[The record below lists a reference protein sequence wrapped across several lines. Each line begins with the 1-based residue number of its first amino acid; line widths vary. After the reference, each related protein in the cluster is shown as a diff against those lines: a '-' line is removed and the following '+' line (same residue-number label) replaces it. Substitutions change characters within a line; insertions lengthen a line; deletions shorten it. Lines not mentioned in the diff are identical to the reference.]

1 MADHSTAAPSAATA
15 ERVSHRTEV
24 RQRVVRRFSTWA
36 IVQHSAVIVLFAVL
50 LVTGLPQKWPYFEV
64 SQRMVDA
71 MGGIFVTRWLHRMAG
86 IAFAIFTAVH
96 LGVAIWGVL
105 TRRWKPTMLLTMK
118 DFRDTI
124 HNLQYYFG
132 KRPEPPRFGRYDYR
146 QKFEYWGLVFGGA
159 IMVITGFILY
169 YPILF
174 SRLLPA
180 ELIPA
185 AKVMHS
191 NEALLAL
198 LIILVWHMYGAH
210 FNPDVFP
217 FDTSIFTGRIS
228 LERLRHEHPLE
239 YEELV
244 GAETP
249 GEPAEEEAREE
260 EGEIDGDVE
269 EPAGGP

>member
-1 MADHSTAAPSAATA
+1 MAETSTPAPTPEA
-15 ERVSHRTEV
+15 VSKAPDEDTT
-24 RQRVVRRFSTWA
+24 VRRFSRWA
-36 IVQHSAVIVLFAVL
+36 IVQHGLVIVLFAVL
-50 LVTGLPQKWPYFEV
+50 LVTGLPQKWPYLDV
-64 SQRMVDA
+64 SQRTIEL
-71 MGGIFVTRWLHRMAG
+71 MGGIFVTRWLHRVAG
-86 IAFAIFTAVH
+86 IVFALFTLAHLAVAVY
-96 LGVAIWGVL
+96 GIT
-105 TRRWKPTMLLTMK
+105 TRRTQPSMLLTKK

-124 HNLQYYFG
+124 QNLQYYFG
-132 KRPEPPRFGRYDYR
+132 RRPEPPAFGRYDYR

-159 IMVITGFILY
+159 IMVLTGFILY

-217 FDTSIFTGRIS
+217 FDPSIFTGKIS
-228 LERLRHEHPLE
+228 LERLEHEHPLE
-239 YEELV
+239 YEELMA
-244 GAETP
+244 GRSRDRI
-249 GEPAEEEAREE
+249 EEEVRRESGRE
-260 EGEIDGDVE
+260 SKDG
-269 EPAGGP
+269 GG